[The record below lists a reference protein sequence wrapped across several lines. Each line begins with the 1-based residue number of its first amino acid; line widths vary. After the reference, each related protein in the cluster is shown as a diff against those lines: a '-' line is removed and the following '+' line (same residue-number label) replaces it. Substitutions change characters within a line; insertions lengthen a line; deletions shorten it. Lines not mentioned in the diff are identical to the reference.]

1 MKNTNAFTLVELII
15 VISIV
20 ALLSTIGI
28 TTYSS
33 VQKDARNVRRKA
45 DLKEM
50 KTALE
55 AYKAKNS
62 DYPPTVGLAACP
74 DSATVGD
81 GDWCGICTTYNVD
94 GTNTDTGA
102 SGYIPG
108 LAPEF
113 IPKLPRD
120 PRESKI
126 NSSSAYPLCTTDA
139 GSNCYIYNSNGTDY
153 KLLAYC
159 TPEGTMSSNDPYYDS
174 ARPDFAWQVTS
185 SFGAFSW

>member
-1 MKNTNAFTLVELII
+1 MFKKGFTLVELII

-33 VQKDARNVRRKA
+33 VQKDARNIRRKA
-45 DLKEM
+45 DLKEL

-62 DYPPTVGLAACP
+62 DYPTTANAWFGTC
-74 DSATVGD
+74 ATYGS
-81 GDWCGICTTYNVD
+81 YS
-94 GTNTDTGA
+94 DTGA
-102 SGYIPG
+102 GGYIPN

-120 PRESKI
+120 PRESKG
-126 NSSSAYPLCTTDA
+126 NSSSANQPGCSTA
-139 GSNCYIYNSNGTDY
+139 ASNCYLYRSNGTDY
-153 KLLAYC
+153 KLMAHC
-159 TPEGTMSSNDPYYDS
+159 TPEGVISTADPYYNALNYS
-174 ARPDFAWQVTS
+174 AYTYQLTS
-185 SFGAFSW
+185 SNASIGW